1 MAAISMTHGYLHWR
15 HKENSI
21 NRTLVVYHLQKL
33 SRKSVWK
40 VPKWNTAFQVVS
52 FSGTYPGAMERLKR
66 QPSCFTGRDIQTDI
80 CVPFLQSDL

>member
-21 NRTLVVYHLQKL
+21 NRTLVVYHYKNFQKIRL
-33 SRKSVWK
+33 ES
-40 VPKWNTAFQVVS
+40 KWNTAFQVIS
-52 FSGTYPGAMERLKR
+52 FSGTYPGAMESLKR

-80 CVPFLQSDL
+80 CVPFLQSNL